1 MTLRK
6 YALLPLLCLL
16 GFAAGWAQNQ
26 TVNQKKTT
34 KEKETMEKQQTNVR
48 FINRAPAGYS
58 HVVEVK
64 GGRTLYIAGQIALDK
79 DGNLVGRGDFRAQVK
94 QVFENLKARLEEGG
108 ASFKDVVKL
117 NYYLTDAS
125 DLQALRD
132 TRNSYINTE
141 NPPASTLV
149 VVKQLV
155 REEYLVEIEAV
166 AVVGECKRN
175 QAGGAKDG
183 PRSHW
188 PGDDGPRHGAKPT
201 AGRPS
206 PHHLQPH
213 AQPGGRTAI
222 GRRADRGNSG

>member
-16 GFAAGWAQNQ
+16 GLGAVWTQYQ
-26 TVNQKKTT
+26 SENQKKAT
-34 KEKETMEKQQTNVR
+34 KEKKTMGTQQSDVR

-64 GGRTLYIAGQIALDK
+64 GGRTLYIAGQIAVDK
-79 DGNLVGRGDFRAQVK
+79 NGNLVGRGDFRAQVK
-94 QVFENLKARLEEGG
+94 QVFENLKSRLEEGR

-125 DLQALRD
+125 DLQALRE
-132 TRNSYINTE
+132 TRDSYINTE

-155 REEYLVEIEAV
+155 REEYLLEVEAV
-166 AVVGECKRN
+166 AVVAE
-175 QAGGAKDG
+175 
-183 PRSHW
+183 
-188 PGDDGPRHGAKPT
+188 
-201 AGRPS
+201 
-206 PHHLQPH
+206 
-213 AQPGGRTAI
+213 
-222 GRRADRGNSG
+222 

>member
-1 MTLRK
+1 MTKRK
-6 YALLPLLCLL
+6 LAVSSMLCLI

-26 TVNQKKTT
+26 TLNKKKAT
-34 KEKETMEKQQTNVR
+34 KEEKTMEKQQTNIR

-94 QVFENLKARLEEGG
+94 QVFENLKTRLEEGG

-125 DLQALRD
+125 EIQSLRE
-132 TRNSYINTE
+132 TRTSYINTE

-155 REEYLVEIEAV
+155 REEYLIEIEAV
-166 AVVGECKRN
+166 AVVSE
-175 QAGGAKDG
+175 
-183 PRSHW
+183 
-188 PGDDGPRHGAKPT
+188 
-201 AGRPS
+201 
-206 PHHLQPH
+206 
-213 AQPGGRTAI
+213 
-222 GRRADRGNSG
+222 

>member
-1 MTLRK
+1 MSLRK
-6 YALLPLLCLL
+6 YALLTALCLF
-16 GFAAGWAQNQ
+16 GFGAVWTQKT
-26 TVNQKKTT
+26 TVNQKKTREEI
-34 KEKETMEKQQTNVR
+34 KTMETQQTNVR

-64 GGRTLYIAGQIALDK
+64 GGRTLYIAGQIAVDK

-141 NPPASTLV
+141 KPPASTLV

-155 REEYLVEIEAV
+155 REEYLLEIEAV
-166 AVVGECKRN
+166 AVVGE
-175 QAGGAKDG
+175 
-183 PRSHW
+183 
-188 PGDDGPRHGAKPT
+188 
-201 AGRPS
+201 
-206 PHHLQPH
+206 
-213 AQPGGRTAI
+213 
-222 GRRADRGNSG
+222 

>member
-26 TVNQKKTT
+26 AVNQKKAT
-34 KEKETMEKQQTNVR
+34 KEKKNMEKQQTSVR

-64 GGRTLYIAGQIALDK
+64 GGRTLYIAGQIAVDK

-94 QVFENLKARLEEGG
+94 QVFENLDSRLKEVG

-125 DLQALRD
+125 DLQALRA
-132 TRNSYINTE
+132 TRDRYVNQDA
-141 NPPASTLV
+141 PPASTLV
-149 VVKQLV
+149 VV
-155 REEYLVEIEAV
+155 
-166 AVVGECKRN
+166 
-175 QAGGAKDG
+175 
-183 PRSHW
+183 
-188 PGDDGPRHGAKPT
+188 
-201 AGRPS
+201 
-206 PHHLQPH
+206 
-213 AQPGGRTAI
+213 
-222 GRRADRGNSG
+222 

>member
-1 MTLRK
+1 MSLRK
-6 YALLPLLCLL
+6 YVLLSLLCLL
-16 GFAAGWAQNQ
+16 GFGAVWAQKQ
-26 TVNQKKTT
+26 TVNQKKDT
-34 KEKETMEKQQTNVR
+34 KEKSVMEKQQTTVR

-94 QVFENLKARLEEGG
+94 QVFENLKSRLEEGG

-125 DLQALRD
+125 DLQSLRD

-155 REEYLVEIEAV
+155 REDYLLEIEAV
-166 AVVGECKRN
+166 AVVGE
-175 QAGGAKDG
+175 
-183 PRSHW
+183 
-188 PGDDGPRHGAKPT
+188 
-201 AGRPS
+201 
-206 PHHLQPH
+206 
-213 AQPGGRTAI
+213 
-222 GRRADRGNSG
+222 